1 MYTFLPKLIIA
12 LVFFFLKKE
21 SFIEKTSV
29 SFLSDQSGAFFC
41 TFLCQN
47 LILAVLQVI
56 KEETTQIPS
65 TFFG

>member
-1 MYTFLPKLIIA
+1 MYTFFAKINHCIG
-12 LVFFFLKKE
+12 FFFFKE

-47 LILAVLQVI
+47 LILAVLRVI
-56 KEETTQIPS
+56 KEETTQIP
-65 TFFG
+65 

>member
-1 MYTFLPKLIIA
+1 MYTFFAKINHCIG
-12 LVFFFLKKE
+12 FFFFFKE

-47 LILAVLQVI
+47 LILAVLRVI
-56 KEETTQIPS
+56 KEETTQIP
-65 TFFG
+65 

>member
-12 LVFFFLKKE
+12 LVFFFKE

-47 LILAVLQVI
+47 LILAVLRVI
-56 KEETTQIPS
+56 KEETTQIP
-65 TFFG
+65 

>member
-12 LVFFFLKKE
+12 LVFFKKE

-29 SFLSDQSGAFFC
+29 SFLSDQSGALFC

-47 LILAVLQVI
+47 LILAVLRVI
-56 KEETTQIPS
+56 KEETTQIP
-65 TFFG
+65 

>member
-1 MYTFLPKLIIA
+1 MYTFFAKINHCIG
-12 LVFFFLKKE
+12 FFFFFFKE

-47 LILAVLQVI
+47 LILAVLRVI
-56 KEETTQIPS
+56 KEETTQIP
-65 TFFG
+65 